1 METAIWPWVTLLA
14 LGGLH
19 GVNPGMG
26 WLFAVA
32 LGLQGGRGRAVWRA
46 LPPLALGHAVAIGVV
61 AAAALFVGL
70 AVPIETLKWVVAG
83 LLLAVGVYRL
93 VRARH
98 PRYGGMKVGARDLSV
113 WSFLMA
119 SAHGAGLMVL
129 PVLLEVGS
137 QGGHAGHAG
146 ATGMSAAGAGVAGA
160 AAGAAGQAEHL
171 APLVAGLPPGQLV
184 GLMATGVHTVGYL
197 LVTALLALVVYHK
210 LGVRLLR
217 THWINLDLIWA
228 VALILTALATP
239 LI

>member
-1 METAIWPWVTLLA
+1 METAIWPWVTLLG
-14 LGGLH
+14 LGALH

-46 LPPLALGHAVAIGVV
+46 LPPLALGHALAIGAVV
-61 AAAALFVGL
+61 AVALVVGV
-70 AVPIETLKWVVAG
+70 AVPVEILKWVVAA
-83 LLLAVGVYRL
+83 LLLTVGVLRL

-119 SAHGAGLMVL
+119 SAHGAGLMVA
-129 PVLLEVGS
+129 PVLLEMGS
-137 QGGHAGHAG
+137 RAAHAAHGGSH
-146 ATGMSAAGAGVAGA
+146 
-160 AAGAAGQAEHL
+160 AEHL
-171 APLVAGLPPGQLV
+171 AAPLAAGLHQGLVAGLA
-184 GLMATGVHTVGYL
+184 ATGVHTAGYL
-197 LVTALLALVVYHK
+197 LVTAIVALVVYHR

-217 THWINLDLIWA
+217 THWINLDLVWA
-228 VALILTALATP
+228 AALILTALATP

>member
-1 METAIWPWVTLLA
+1 METEVWAWVTLLL

-32 LGLQGGRGRAVWRA
+32 LGLQGGSGRAVWRA
-46 LPPLALGHAVAIGVV
+46 LPPLALGHALAIGAV
-61 AAAALFVGL
+61 AAVALLIGV
-70 AVPIETLKWVVAG
+70 AVPIDVLKWAVAG
-83 LLLAVGVYRL
+83 LLLTMGVYRL

-119 SAHGAGLMVL
+119 SAHGAGLMVV
-129 PVLLEVGS
+129 PVLLEMRSRAAEAGVALATSGT
-137 QGGHAGHAG
+137 GAHAGHG
-146 ATGMSAAGAGVAGA
+146 AHV
-160 AAGAAGQAEHL
+160 
-171 APLVAGLPPGQLV
+171 APLTAGMGEGQLAA
-184 GLMATGVHTVGYL
+184 LAATGVHTLGYL
-197 LVTALLALVVYHK
+197 LVMALLALVVYHK

-228 VALILTALATP
+228 AALILTALATP